1 MLFPIDDVVPS
12 IDSALERSLRMSSLV
27 RPVRLILVSLLWLM
41 TALQMG
47 CAIKPQ
53 PPLIINL
60 AGTPLAKSDVPQ
72 IAKVTVGG
80 DDSLAIPV
88 EALAP
93 TSTGTPTTPPTP
105 TQTPTSTPTETST
118 STETPTLL
126 LVPLAKLTLPPKSPT
141 PTVTPPVLPSALK
154 GKIAFKSDRLGYQ
167 NIFVMN
173 PDGSDVALLTDN
185 WAYQTALDRDARS
198 PDDTRVAFVRQVD
211 SPYSAMQLFYYDSI
225 WKKEIQVT
233 QVTKGGAAW
242 DPAWSPGGDKI
253 AFTSNFMHGDNV
265 FMINIDGSDLV
276 RLAVNPNEWDHHP
289 SWSPDGSRIVFMS
302 NRSGVEQIWTMNP
315 DGTDLKNISP
325 WSDWNDWDP
334 VWIKW

>member
-1 MLFPIDDVVPS
+1 ML
-12 IDSALERSLRMSSLV
+12 SLL

-41 TALQMG
+41 TALQIG

-53 PPLIINL
+53 SPLIINL
-60 AGTPLAKSDVPQ
+60 AGTQLAKTAVPQ
-72 IAKVTVGG
+72 IAKMTVVG

-88 EALAP
+88 EALAR
-93 TSTGTPTTPPTP
+93 TSTETPTTTPTP
-105 TQTPTSTPTETST
+105 TPTSTST
-118 STETPTLL
+118 PTETPTLL
-126 LVPLAKLTLPPKSPT
+126 LVPLAQLTLPPKSPP
-141 PTVTPPVLPSALK
+141 PTATPPALPSALK

-173 PDGSDVALLTDN
+173 QDGSDVALLTDN
-185 WAYQTALDRDARS
+185 WAYQNALDRDARS
-198 PDDTRVAFVRQVD
+198 PDGARVAFVRQVD
-211 SPYSAMQLFYYDSI
+211 SPYSAMQLFYNDSV
-225 WKKEIQVT
+225 WKKDVQVT
-233 QVTKGGAAW
+233 QVTRGGAAW
-242 DPAWSPGGDKI
+242 DPAWSPGGNQI

-265 FMINIDGSDLV
+265 FVINVDGSGLV

-302 NRSGVEQIWTMNP
+302 NRSGVQQIWTMNP

-325 WSDWNDWDP
+325 WPDWNDWDP